1 MLVFF
6 HGQSST
12 VLAGRHPLKRNLIW
26 LAAVGHTITDL
37 NFGAIP
43 ALIPYFISE
52 YGLNYAAAATFLT
65 ACSIS
70 SSVVQPLF
78 GYLADRVSTSWLI
91 PVGILLAGYG
101 TAASGI
107 VPVFGLS
114 VLAIALSG
122 IGIAAFHPEGARLV
136 HRASRERKAAAMS
149 LFSVGGQVG
158 FALGPALATGA
169 LTAWGLK
176 GTLVLSIPASVMA
189 LLFFT
194 KGAEIKAYLVDTG
207 KKDRQVE
214 PEREGQE
221 AWVAFGLLTATLIFR
236 SILFYGLNA
245 FVPLYWIHA
254 LCQSKAAGGRA
265 LTMMFAAG
273 VLGNLCGGRLA
284 DRYGNRTVILI
295 GYGVLTPLLFLLP
308 YTTDPVAAT
317 ALIILIG
324 GILLS
329 IFSPLIVLGQKY
341 LPNRV
346 GLASGVTLGIAVAVG
361 GIASPFLG
369 SFADHHGI
377 PSALRVVAFLSLLAW
392 VTALPLPDPRP
403 SNP

>member
-1 MLVFF
+1 
-6 HGQSST
+6 
-12 VLAGRHPLKRNLIW
+12 LKRNLIW

-43 ALIPYFISE
+43 SLLPYFITE
-52 YGLNYAAAATFLT
+52 YGLSYAAAATFLT

-107 VPVFGLS
+107 APVFGLS
-114 VLAIALSG
+114 VSAIALSG

-136 HRASRERKAAAMS
+136 HRASGEKKAEAMS

-158 FALGPALATGA
+158 FALGPALATSA
-169 LTAWGLK
+169 LTLWGLK
-176 GTLVLSIPASVMA
+176 GTLVLSAPATIMA
-189 LLFFT
+189 LIFFT
-194 KGAEIKAYLVDTG
+194 KQGEIKGYLAATG
-207 KKDRQVE
+207 EQE
-214 PEREGQE
+214 PKASSNAKTQE
-221 AWVAFGLLTATLIFR
+221 AWVAFGFLTATLIFR

-245 FVPLYWIHA
+245 FVPLYWIHV
-254 LCQSKAAGGRA
+254 LHQSKAAGGTA
-265 LTMMFAAG
+265 LTMMFTAG
-273 VLGNLCGGRLA
+273 VIGNLSGGRLA
-284 DRYGNRTVILI
+284 DRYGNRKVILV

-308 YTTDPVAAT
+308 YTRNSVTAT

-369 SFADHHGI
+369 RFADHHGI

-392 VTALPLPDPRP
+392 LTALPLPDPRP
-403 SNP
+403 RETST